1 VIISALKTDR
11 VDMTETIT
19 QLELTGLER
28 FSHLEDKIYRV
39 VEAFKASRKENETL
53 QAENQKLKSEN
64 EALQQSAASHNQNIA
79 QLQKEREAL
88 RERVEKAL
96 SLLATLEV
104 R

>member
-1 VIISALKTDR
+1 VIILALKIDR
-11 VDMTETIT
+11 ADMTDNIT

-28 FSHLEDKIYRV
+28 FSHLEDKIFRV
-39 VEAFKASRKENETL
+39 VEAFKTIKRENETL
-53 QAENQKLKSEN
+53 QTESQKLKVEIEVLRRN
-64 EALQQSAASHNQNIA
+64 EASYNQNLTQI
-79 QLQKEREAL
+79 QKEREAL

>member
-1 VIISALKTDR
+1 
-11 VDMTETIT
+11 MTEKST
-19 QLELTGLER
+19 QSELTGLER
-28 FSHLEDKIYRV
+28 FSHLEDKIFRV
-39 VEAFKASRKENETL
+39 VEAFRAARKENEML
-53 QAENQKLKSEN
+53 HAENQKLKGDIET
-64 EALQQSAASHNQNIA
+64 LQRNAAGFNQNLQ

>member
-1 VIISALKTDR
+1 MIISVLKTDK
-11 VDMTETIT
+11 VNMTQNIT

-39 VEAFKASRKENETL
+39 VEAFKAIRKENETL
-53 QAENQKLKSEN
+53 QAENQKLKIEIEGLREN
-64 EALQQSAASHNQNIA
+64 EAGFQQNLV

>member
-1 VIISALKTDR
+1 
-11 VDMTETIT
+11 MTENTT

-28 FSHLEDKIYRV
+28 FSHLEDKIFRV
-39 VEAFKASRKENETL
+39 VEAFKAFRKENETL
-53 QAENQKLKSEN
+53 QAEIQKLKSEI
-64 EALQQSAASHNQNIA
+64 EALQRSAAGYNQNIV

>member
-1 VIISALKTDR
+1 
-11 VDMTETIT
+11 MTENKT

-28 FSHLEDKIYRV
+28 FSHLEDKIFRV
-39 VEAFKASRKENETL
+39 VEAFKAIRKENETL
-53 QAENQKLKSEN
+53 QAENQKIKAEIEALRRN
-64 EALQQSAASHNQNIA
+64 EAGVNQSLV